1 MADRREGT
9 RSGKRKIIHWSPDG
23 KTSRRFEKEAT
34 PRRWTS
40 LVVVLAALAVLVA
53 TAGIGLRH
61 YLELRARTDSALNGL
76 GAERGSL
83 DEPIFVSR
91 ERVERLRAAV
101 RSEISD
107 IRKVTDDHPILIQRL
122 VRIETIFDEGNRLL
136 AAVSYPQ
143 SLSKFEEV
151 LGMVEE
157 MKNLIGEKEIA
168 TDVYERFLVLIE
180 QFEGLRIHAAYEY
193 EKAIAFGTDG
203 TLRLEAGE
211 FTSATSEF
219 NRAVDAL
226 AEFEQRVHLYLAE
239 RELSGKIALSAG
251 RKEEAET
258 IFNEILAA
266 QPDNE
271 LAKRSLER
279 AKNIDIF
286 VPLMQRA
293 KDLEKDGELEE
304 ALEAYTKAFE
314 LDTRSARAQQGKAR
328 VARRIEKESFDTFV
342 STGTEAEEAGEWD
355 LAIGN
360 YEEAVKAFPDE
371 EDFQK
376 ALKRAQVEGLLAKV
390 SASLDLAFN
399 FEEEYEW
406 SKARDQF
413 NEILNLDRDNEEALD
428 GLLRTGN
435 MIRVLIRYDNLLEES
450 RELAQRGEFQKA
462 IAEFNQAM
470 AIKPSYLPLDA
481 SAQQLQNMLREQT
494 TPVIVEFISDGKT
507 FVSVSGYESIGQFES
522 HRRRFLPGNYR
533 ILGRRK
539 GYRNVVLEVR
549 VRSGKQLQPI
559 KVICYQ
565 RS

>member
-1 MADRREGT
+1 MVDRREGT
-9 RSGKRKIIHWSPDG
+9 RSGKRRIIHWSPDG

-180 QFEGLRIHAAYEY
+180 QFEGLRIHAPYEY

-203 TLRLEAGE
+203 TFRLEAGE

-286 VPLMQRA
+286 VPLIQRA

-314 LDTRSARAQQGKAR
+314 LDARSARAQQGKAR

-355 LAIGN
+355 LAIEN

-371 EDFQK
+371 EDFQE

-390 SASLDLAFN
+390 SAGLDLAFN

-413 NEILNLDRDNEEALD
+413 NEVLNLDRDDEEALD

-450 RELAQRGEFQKA
+450 REFAQRGEFQKG
-462 IAEFNQAM
+462 IADFNQAM

>member
-1 MADRREGT
+1 MVDKREGT
-9 RSGKRKIIHWSPDG
+9 GSGKRRIIHWRPDG
-23 KTSRRFEKEAT
+23 ETSRRFEKEAT
-34 PRRWTS
+34 PRRWAS
-40 LVVVLAALAVLVA
+40 VAFPVAGVFVVAVLAVLG
-53 TAGIGLRH
+53 TRH
-61 YLELRARTDSALNGL
+61 YLGPGSTIDPDSGRL
-76 GAERGSL
+76 RGSSE
-83 DEPIFVSR
+83 DSEEPIFVSR
-91 ERVERLRAAV
+91 ERVERVRATV
-101 RSEISD
+101 RSDISD
-107 IRKVTDDHPILIQRL
+107 IRKVTDDHPILIQSL
-122 VRIETIFDEGNRLL
+122 VQIETVFDEGNRLL

-157 MKNLIGEKEIA
+157 MKNLISEKEIA
-168 TDVYERFLVLIE
+168 TDVYERFLALIE
-180 QFEGLRIHAAYEY
+180 QFEGFRIHAPYEY

-203 TLRLEAGE
+203 AIRLEAGE

-226 AEFEQRVHLYLAE
+226 AEFEKRVHLYLAE

-258 IFNEILAA
+258 IFNEILVA

-271 LAKRSLER
+271 LAKRNLER

-286 VPLMQRA
+286 VPLFQKA

-314 LDTRSARAQQGKAR
+314 LDAHSARAQQGKAR
-328 VARRIEKESFDTFV
+328 VARRIERERFETFV
-342 STGTEAEEAGEWD
+342 STGKEAEGAGDWD
-355 LAIGN
+355 LAIEN

-371 EDFQK
+371 EDFQE
-376 ALKRAQVEGLLAKV
+376 ALKRAQEEGLLAKV
-390 SASLDLAFN
+390 NTGLDLAFN

-413 NEILNLDRDNEEALD
+413 NEVLNLDRDNEEALD

-435 MIRVLIRYDNLLEES
+435 MIRVLIRYDNLLEDS

-462 IAEFNQAM
+462 IADFNQAM
-470 AIKPSYLPLDA
+470 AMKPSYLPLDG
-481 SAQQLQNMLREQT
+481 SAQQLQKMLREQT
-494 TPVIVEFISDGKT
+494 SPVIVEFISDGKT
-507 FVSVSGYESIGQFES
+507 FVSVSGYEIIGQFEA
-522 HRRRFLPGNYR
+522 HRRKFLPGNYR

>member
-1 MADRREGT
+1 MVDQKEGK

-23 KTSRRFEKEAT
+23 ETSRRFEKEAT
-34 PRRWTS
+34 PRRWAF
-40 LVVVLAALAVLVA
+40 LAFPIAGVVVVAVLAVLG
-53 TAGIGLRH
+53 TR
-61 YLELRARTDSALNGL
+61 YYL
-76 GAERGSL
+76 GAGSKTDPESGRLRGSSE
-83 DEPIFVSR
+83 DSVEPIFVSR
-91 ERVERLRAAV
+91 ERVERLRATV
-101 RSEISD
+101 RSDISD
-107 IRKVTDDHPILIQRL
+107 IRKVTDDHPVLIQRL
-122 VRIETIFDEGNRLL
+122 VQIETVFDEGNRLL

-157 MKNLIGEKEIA
+157 MKNLISEKAIA
-168 TDVYERFLVLIE
+168 TDVYERFLALIE
-180 QFEGLRIHAAYEY
+180 QFEGFRIHAPYEY
-193 EKAIAFGTDG
+193 EKAIASGTDG
-203 TLRLEAGE
+203 AIRLEAGE
-211 FTSATSEF
+211 FSSATSEF

-226 AEFEQRVHLYLAE
+226 AEFEKRVHLYLAE
-239 RELSGKIALSAG
+239 RELSGKIALSAA

-271 LAKRSLER
+271 LAKRNLER

-286 VPLMQRA
+286 VPLFQKA

-314 LDTRSARAQQGKAR
+314 LDPHSARAQQGKVR
-328 VARRIEKESFDTFV
+328 VARRIERERFETFE
-342 STGTEAEEAGEWD
+342 STGKEAEEAGDWD
-355 LAIGN
+355 LAIEN

-371 EDFQK
+371 EDFQE
-376 ALKRAQVEGLLAKV
+376 ALKRSQEEGLLAKV
-390 SASLDLAFN
+390 NTGLDSAFN

-413 NEILNLDRDNEEALD
+413 NEVLNLDRENEEALD

-435 MIRVLIRYDNLLEES
+435 MIRILIRYDNLLEDS

-462 IAEFNQAM
+462 IADFNQAM
-470 AIKPSYLPLDA
+470 AMKPSYLPLDA
-481 SAQQLQNMLREQT
+481 SAQQLQKMLRQQT

-507 FVSVSGYESIGQFES
+507 FVSVSGYEIIGQFES
-522 HRRRFLPGNYR
+522 HRRKFLPGNYR

>member
-1 MADRREGT
+1 MVDRREGT
-9 RSGKRKIIHWSPDG
+9 RSGKRRIIHWSPDG

-180 QFEGLRIHAAYEY
+180 QFEGLRIHAPYEY

-203 TLRLEAGE
+203 TFRLEAGE

-286 VPLMQRA
+286 VPLIQRA

-314 LDTRSARAQQGKAR
+314 LDARSARAQQGKAR

-342 STGTEAEEAGEWD
+342 STGTEVEEAGEWD
-355 LAIGN
+355 LAIEN

-371 EDFQK
+371 EDFQE

-390 SASLDLAFN
+390 SAGLDLAFN

-413 NEILNLDRDNEEALD
+413 NAVLNLDRDDEEALD

-462 IAEFNQAM
+462 IADFNQAM
-470 AIKPSYLPLDA
+470 AMKPSYLPLDA
-481 SAQQLQNMLREQT
+481 SAQQLQKMLREQT

-507 FVSVSGYESIGQFES
+507 FVSVSGYEIIGQFES
-522 HRRRFLPGNYR
+522 HRRKFLPGNYR

-549 VRSGKQLQPI
+549 VRSGKQLPPI

>member
-1 MADRREGT
+1 MVDRREGT
-9 RSGKRKIIHWSPDG
+9 RSGKRRIIHWSPDG

-180 QFEGLRIHAAYEY
+180 QFEGLRIHAPYEY

-203 TLRLEAGE
+203 TFRLEAGE

-239 RELSGKIALSAG
+239 KELSGKIALSAG

-286 VPLMQRA
+286 VPLIQRA
-293 KDLEKDGELEE
+293 KDLEKNGELEE
-304 ALEAYTKAFE
+304 ALEAFTKAFE
-314 LDTRSARAQQGKAR
+314 LDARSARAQQGKAR

-355 LAIGN
+355 LAIEN
-360 YEEAVKAFPDE
+360 YEEAVKAFSDE
-371 EDFQK
+371 EDFQE

-390 SASLDLAFN
+390 SAGLDLAFN

-413 NEILNLDRDNEEALD
+413 NEVLNLDRDDEEALD

-450 RELAQRGEFQKA
+450 REFAQRGEFQKG
-462 IAEFNQAM
+462 IADFNQAM